1 MTPKFS
7 LITAVAGAALAIAA
21 PAWADSWAADR
32 QQTPVT
38 ISPDAVDRAV
48 AAKQRETAA
57 MLDTRETALLRR
69 SQPSSQVSPYP
80 DVVDRAIAA
89 RPTTIYTPVVD
100 DPIRHDPTT
109 GVVCSPA
116 GSPSTGTTIEW
127 PQVGAGIGFG
137 LLLALGLF
145 VGVRLVHH
153 RELAH

>member
-1 MTPKFS
+1 
-7 LITAVAGAALAIAA
+7 
-21 PAWADSWAADR
+21 
-32 QQTPVT
+32 
-38 ISPDAVDRAV
+38 
-48 AAKQRETAA
+48 
-57 MLDTRETALLRR
+57 MLDTREPALLRR

-89 RPTTIYTPVVD
+89 RQTSIYTPVVD
-100 DPIRHDPTT
+100 DRFRLDPTT
-109 GVVCSPA
+109 VVVSSPA
-116 GSPSTGTTIEW
+116 VTPSTGTSIEW